1 MKKITSL
8 LILTLLTVTVT
19 FAQSKKEYMTKKWKV
34 IGLEEFG
41 TKYQIG
47 DDRKGDWL
55 EFKKDGTF
63 IGVIYKG
70 HVEGKWSASGSKVTI
85 SANKSASKTKINWIK
100 SITVEKDKLVFTYQD
115 GDLIQSTL
123 TFSPF

>member
-34 IGLEEFG
+34 TGLEEFG
-41 TKYQIG
+41 TKYEIG